1 MPKKRKIAVS
11 AASFFPWCLG
21 QGGIKRA
28 IRLAKRAGFDSLQIL
43 PLRRWVD
50 FSGVDKEYVMS
61 YTPEWNSG
69 TWWGAFRRTLGLAG
83 EECPLILDMVLFG
96 SDQAVTSSMD
106 AIRSAFPEA
115 IYVARVP
122 GTNPLE
128 IHPEAGLTVDE
139 YVQYPYPLIWDTW
152 HSRRPMRYGQGRQI
166 TNDWQ
171 KLLASVAA
179 KICQIHVHPTVKEI
193 IGLVR
198 GDPQMEL
205 IRMLQALGKVTDCP
219 AVIEVAPLVFGIPS
233 LQVALLRKIRVVT
246 EGLLN

>member
-1 MPKKRKIAVS
+1 MSEKRKIAVS

-21 QGGIKRA
+21 RGGIERTLK
-28 IRLAKRAGFDSLQIL
+28 LSKKAGFDGLQIL
-43 PLRRWVD
+43 PLRGWTD
-50 FSGVDKEYVMS
+50 FSALDPRDVMS

-96 SDQAVTSSMD
+96 SKLAVTSSF
-106 AIRSAFPEA
+106 AKIQATFPKA

-128 IHPEAGLTVDE
+128 IHPEAGLTVNE
-139 YVQYPYPLIWDTW
+139 YAQYPYPLIWDTW
-152 HSRRPMRYGQGRQI
+152 HSRRPMRYGQGGQI
-166 TNDWQ
+166 THDWQ

-179 KICQIHVHPTVKEI
+179 KICQIHVHPTIKEI
-193 IGLVR
+193 VSLIR

-205 IRMLQALGKVTDCP
+205 IKMLKTLGEKTACP
-219 AVIEVAPLVFGIPS
+219 VVIEVAPLIFGIPS
-233 LQVALLRKIRVVT
+233 IQVALLGKIRSVA
-246 EGLLN
+246 EGYLN